1 MAAGS
6 VTLSA
11 RNISGNVFA
20 ESDSTAVIGALCEL
34 KANSTVIA
42 KAVTDNNGSFT
53 IDIDNKTAAD
63 LVVSMTGYSNT
74 EIYIPDG
81 SKNISLGAL
90 YLSNSV
96 QLKELT
102 VNAQQV
108 MQGKEGRTIV
118 IPSSSDV
125 KASSTALSLFDKLPL
140 PGLYAD
146 KMSLKVSVDGG
157 TPVILIDGVPSTN
170 DDLNSL
176 QPKDIERVEY
186 SRIAPARYADK
197 GNSGYINIILKERND
212 GGSVYAWLRGC
223 PTTCFFDAR
232 LSASYHQGPSQF
244 SLSYVPS
251 WRNYHDVYD
260 NSKESFIGNDFVEEQ
275 EMHDRNPFNYFTNQL
290 RAKYNYRPNKATLFS
305 ATFNMYTGSN
315 YNRRY
320 GTSIDSYLGNYDI
333 TTLTSDKEL
342 SPSLDLFLRRDFNDK
357 NSLEVEVVGTLSSD
371 DYYRE
376 NNYTYP
382 DESADSYIN
391 SVKNRRRSLIS
402 EVSYIHSFTNA
413 TSLSLG
419 VQNTISHTTNE
430 YITTDYKPLLT
441 ENNNYVYAKIGH
453 QFKKVYVSVSS
464 GLKLFWMK
472 NDMNNRNYVRNLSR
486 AQMSW
491 NINRQWGM
499 QAGFSFTPSIPG
511 LSSLT
516 DYEQQITQTMVSNGN
531 PNLKTTSY
539 LVYQI
544 MPTYNYK
551 KLSASLL
558 ITYRDAKN
566 PYMNQITYLG
576 NKMFLSQSDNY
587 DYQHGLNGSL
597 FVKVS
602 EIFPGFGAKANLV
615 VGRYWAAGKDWKNT
629 LTSLDAQVTLWWS
642 KGPFTVSYWRKFPGK
657 YMNGFSVSRDE
668 NGDGLDIEYTPNKH
682 WTVTAGWWYMFEKK
696 GTKYPSW
703 SYEPTNP
710 GYNERYIKN
719 NGNMVVLSVSYTTD
733 FGTIF
738 NAGRRSLNNSD
749 SGSSLLKN

>member
-1 MAAGS
+1 
-6 VTLSA
+6 
-11 RNISGNVFA
+11 
-20 ESDSTAVIGALCEL
+20 
-34 KANSTVIA
+34 
-42 KAVTDNNGSFT
+42 
-53 IDIDNKTAAD
+53 
-63 LVVSMTGYSNT
+63 
-74 EIYIPDG
+74 
-81 SKNISLGAL
+81 
-90 YLSNSV
+90 
-96 QLKELT
+96 
-102 VNAQQV
+102 
-108 MQGKEGRTIV
+108 
-118 IPSSSDV
+118 
-125 KASSTALSLFDKLPL
+125 
-140 PGLYAD
+140 
-146 KMSLKVSVDGG
+146 
-157 TPVILIDGVPSTN
+157 
-170 DDLNSL
+170 
-176 QPKDIERVEY
+176 
-186 SRIAPARYADK
+186 
-197 GNSGYINIILKERND
+197 
-212 GGSVYAWLRGC
+212 
-223 PTTCFFDAR
+223 
-232 LSASYHQGPSQF
+232 
-244 SLSYVPS
+244 
-251 WRNYHDVYD
+251 
-260 NSKESFIGNDFVEEQ
+260 
-275 EMHDRNPFNYFTNQL
+275 
-290 RAKYNYRPNKATLFS
+290 
-305 ATFNMYTGSN
+305 
-315 YNRRY
+315 
-320 GTSIDSYLGNYDI
+320 
-333 TTLTSDKEL
+333 
-342 SPSLDLFLRRDFNDK
+342 
-357 NSLEVEVVGTLSSD
+357 VEVVGTLSSD

-453 QFKKVYVSVSS
+453 QFKKVYVAVSS

-491 NINRQWGM
+491 NINRQWGL
-499 QAGFSFTPSIPG
+499 QAGFNFTPSIPG

-531 PNLKTTSY
+531 HNLKTTSY

-642 KGPFTVSYWRKFPGK
+642 KGPFTVSSWRKFPGK